1 MASFYGRT
9 LRTGSFI
16 RYAAEQY
23 RYEDEYV
30 CYEVGVRGKL
40 RDRARELGD
49 PDIGDF
55 RADNTC
61 GWKARK
67 HRHQWEHRVL
77 AAEKRE
83 KNRRRKAA
91 RKAEKAERKGKS
103 KGKSFKSVPALARR
117 RENGGMQ

>member
-1 MASFYGRT
+1 MSSFPHTSHQAVKRGNF
-9 LRTGSFI
+9 LRS
-16 RYAAEQY
+16 YAEALVLE
-23 RYEDEYV
+23 
-30 CYEVGVRGKL
+30 
-40 RDRARELGD
+40 RELGRDLFHLRGKAHCRAQVLAD

-83 KNRRRKAA
+83 KNRRKKAGVDYSGGLAPEVDLPRRKSIPEEDEA
-91 RKAEKAERKGKS
+91 
-103 KGKSFKSVPALARR
+103 
-117 RENGGMQ
+117 